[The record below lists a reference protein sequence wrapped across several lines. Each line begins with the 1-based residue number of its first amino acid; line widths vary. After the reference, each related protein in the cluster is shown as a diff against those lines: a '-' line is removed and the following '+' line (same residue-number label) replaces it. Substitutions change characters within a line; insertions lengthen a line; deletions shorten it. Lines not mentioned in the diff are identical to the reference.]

1 MRADVLE
8 RESVSNRIIAM
19 IAKLRT
25 QVLESEPT
33 GLLSYLGVKHQVAI
47 C

>member
-19 IAKLRT
+19 IAKLR
-25 QVLESEPT
+25 LEAAPT
-33 GLLSYLGVKHQVAI
+33 GLLSYLGVKHQVTI